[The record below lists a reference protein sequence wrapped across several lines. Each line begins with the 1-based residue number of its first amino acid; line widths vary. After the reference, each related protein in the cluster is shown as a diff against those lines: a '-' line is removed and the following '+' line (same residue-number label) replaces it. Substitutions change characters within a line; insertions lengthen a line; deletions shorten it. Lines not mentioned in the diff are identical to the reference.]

1 MTTVQALVRFVIIMA
16 IGWFFMYLVPPAWF
30 LFTYIPFSFLLLMGL
45 VTFGVCGLGWPFAA
59 PGGFLYKEGMN
70 RAIPGVL
77 MLAVWLVVA
86 FVINWLLGNVWP
98 KMPMTPWFGIIV
110 FMVTL
115 WYTFDGV
122 GPWPFKQPWANWLFA
137 TVLIMV
143 LALVIWSVAVDL
155 KGTPAEG
162 APFNPKGLFPG
173 NWWLA
178 LCVWIIV
185 WVQVFGGPMCFQ
197 GWPFYKLPKGVYPV
211 VLTLVVIALG
221 YVCWEGSL
229 ALGVSPTFSSFAIA
243 GSMIGWSLMHSVAFE
258 MAPFVNCIQPKR
270 GVLCFV
276 LEEIVLTAI
285 WIGVL
290 RILLQ
295 PILAK
300 VVAAG
305 LPFDINQLTAFYTLH
320 VVAVILLIH
329 QFFFMRAPL
338 SIPGPPL
345 GPEQLPGE

>member
-30 LFTYIPFSFLLLMGL
+30 FMSYVPFSFLLLMGL

-59 PGGFLYKEGMN
+59 PGGFLFKPGMN

-77 MLAVWLVVA
+77 MLVVWLALA
-86 FVINWLLGNVWP
+86 FFLNWVLGNVWP

-122 GPWPFKQPWANWLFA
+122 GPHPFKAFWANWLFA
-137 TVLIMV
+137 VVLVMV
-143 LALVIWSVAVDL
+143 LALIIWFFAVDL

-162 APFNPKGLFPG
+162 APFNPHGMFPG
-173 NWWLA
+173 DWWLGY
-178 LCVWIIV
+178 CIWVIVWI
-185 WVQVFGGPMCFQ
+185 QVFGAPMCFQ
-197 GWPFYKLPKGVYPV
+197 GWPFYKMPKGVYPV
-211 VLTLVVIALG
+211 ALTVACFVLG

-229 ALGVSPTFSSFAIA
+229 ALGLSPTFSSSAIGA
-243 GSMIGWSLMHSVAFE
+243 SMIGWSLMHSVAFE
-258 MAPFVNCIQPKR
+258 MAPFAKYIQPKR
-270 GVLCFV
+270 GVLCFI
-276 LEEIVLTAI
+276 LEEIVVTAI
-285 WIGVL
+285 WICLLLV
-290 RILLQ
+290 ILK
-295 PILAK
+295 PIAAK
-300 VVAAG
+300 SAAAG
-305 LPFDINQLTAFYTLH
+305 LPFDIYQVSAFYTLH